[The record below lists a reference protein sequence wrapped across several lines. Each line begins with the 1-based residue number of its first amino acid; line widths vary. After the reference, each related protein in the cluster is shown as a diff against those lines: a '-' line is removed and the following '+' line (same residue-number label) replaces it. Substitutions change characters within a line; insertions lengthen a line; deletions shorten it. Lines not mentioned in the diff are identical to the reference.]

1 MLAEER
7 EEERRRLERAAERRR
22 HILNYRKN
30 DTHYVLARG
39 SLYGV
44 QANKIPPPK
53 PPAPSLPPHK
63 PGDLDLDY
71 IIRNLDCCI
80 TYASNFFRVPIRSIH
95 VLGRYVTALKAYV
108 MEHAK

>member
-1 MLAEER
+1 M
-7 EEERRRLERAAERRR
+7 
-22 HILNYRKN
+22 
-30 DTHYVLARG
+30 ARG
-39 SLYGV
+39 SLHGV
-44 QANKIPPPK
+44 QVNKIPPPK

-71 IIRNLDCCI
+71 AIRNLDCRI
-80 TYASNFFRVPIRSIH
+80 TYASNFFRAQIRSIH